1 MTDKLIKRQ
10 QEDSKLQEKINPEKE
25 RKKRRKRKKERKK
38 KKEMKDLQRME
49 RSYHKMQNQIILIVK
64 W

>member
-25 RKKRRKRKKERKK
+25 RKKIRKRKKRKK